1 MLIAVI
7 VLVVLAAG
15 VVALVA
21 LPLIRERGVEMT
33 APDAPRLAA
42 LERRDAALQALQ
54 ELELDHQAGKL
65 TDEDAERER
74 KTLRDEAVAALAE
87 LEAMEGSGGA
97 REGADLT

>member
-7 VLVVLAAG
+7 VLLVLAAG
-15 VVALVA
+15 VVAVVAWPLV
-21 LPLIRERGVEMT
+21 RERAVET
-33 APDAPRLAA
+33 TPPDARRLAL

-74 KTLRDEAVAALAE
+74 QTLRDEAVAALAE
-87 LEAMEGSGGA
+87 LEGLGPSEPV
-97 REGADLT
+97 

>member
-7 VLVVLAAG
+7 VLLVLAVG

-21 LPLIRERGVEMT
+21 WPLARERALEAGP
-33 APDAPRLAA
+33 PDAHHLAL
-42 LERRDAALQALQ
+42 LERREAALQALQ

-74 KTLRDEAVAALAE
+74 RTLRDEAVATLAE
-87 LEAMEGSGGA
+87 LEGLEPGAPSG
-97 REGADLT
+97 

>member
-1 MLIAVI
+1 MPLAVI
-7 VLVVLAAG
+7 VLLALAVC

-21 LPLIRERGVEMT
+21 WPLIREHTVET
-33 APDAPRLAA
+33 SSPDAHRLAL

-74 KTLRDEAVAALAE
+74 QTLRDEAVAALAE
-87 LEAMEGSGGA
+87 LERLDA
-97 REGADLT
+97 R